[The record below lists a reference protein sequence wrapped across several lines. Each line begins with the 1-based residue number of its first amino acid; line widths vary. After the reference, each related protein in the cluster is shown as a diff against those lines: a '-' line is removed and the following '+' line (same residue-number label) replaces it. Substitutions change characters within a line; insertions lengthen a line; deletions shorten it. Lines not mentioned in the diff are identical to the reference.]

1 MTNKILFIANWKM
14 FGTKKTV
21 KTINTVIKFSKKTH
35 NKKAKI
41 IYCPPYTLIDSIVKK
56 TKNGENILKVLKE
69 EGFTSPSF
77 SSGINIFCGRAL

>member
-21 KTINTVIKFSKKTH
+21 KTINNVIKFSKRKH

-41 IYCPPYTLIDSIVKK
+41 IYCPPYTLINDS
-56 TKNGENILKVLKE
+56 
-69 EGFTSPSF
+69 
-77 SSGINIFCGRAL
+77 

>member
-21 KTINTVIKFSKKTH
+21 KTINNVIKFSKRKH

-41 IYCPPYTLIDSIVKK
+41 IYKEKNVKSK
-56 TKNGENILKVLKE
+56 AYKNHN
-69 EGFTSPSF
+69 PSTY
-77 SSGINIFCGRAL
+77 